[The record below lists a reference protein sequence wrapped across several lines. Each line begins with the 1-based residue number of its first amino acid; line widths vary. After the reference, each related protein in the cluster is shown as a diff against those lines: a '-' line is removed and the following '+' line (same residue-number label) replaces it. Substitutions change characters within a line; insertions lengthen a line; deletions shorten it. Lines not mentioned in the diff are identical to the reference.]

1 MITAS
6 GFCSPRLPLLSD
18 VNEADLNVVVHLK
31 GVEQA
36 QPHAFELYYYN
47 ADIDDTQFILLI
59 KLKLTELL
67 LARLHYKVF
76 WSHSPTSRLSS
87 RGQAFAFSQLLLF
100 VA

>member
-36 QPHAFELYYYN
+36 QPHAFELYDYN

-67 LARLHYKVF
+67 LARLWGQFPKALNCGLTF
-76 WSHSPTSRLSS
+76 FNTNTNPTDK
-87 RGQAFAFSQLLLF
+87 
-100 VA
+100 

>member
-36 QPHAFELYYYN
+36 QPHAFELYDYN
-47 ADIDDTQFILLI
+47 ATMQQKIL
-59 KLKLTELL
+59 
-67 LARLHYKVF
+67 
-76 WSHSPTSRLSS
+76 
-87 RGQAFAFSQLLLF
+87 
-100 VA
+100 